1 MKKYSKIIKILISL
15 GIMVYLLHLIDIG
28 VLWGQFR
35 ELNLFIFILASLILV
50 IQGALS
56 SLKWKIILTA
66 ESKDVPFLFL
76 LKRYLIGNFIS
87 LFLPSSFGGDLYRIY
102 ALGEYNKDYLQ
113 NISSVLFDRISGLF
127 ALASISIISLTFFYK
142 ENISYQFFI
151 AYALGIL
158 TFCGLTS
165 SRFIVKLQSNNK
177 KIISFFKNIFESFQ
191 NYRKNVRVFVLS
203 LVISF
208 WFQINIVIL
217 NYFYCFAL
225 NIDLPITYLFTVIPL
240 VYLTEALPISING
253 LGVRE
258 GAFVFFFTQAGVSKE
273 KALALG
279 LLVISIR
286 YIFIMLIGGPMF
298 LKEMLASK
306 TTKKC
311 KRCAVS

>member
-1 MKKYSKIIKILISL
+1 MKKYTKIIKILISF
-15 GIMVYLLHLIDIG
+15 GIMIYLLCLVDFS
-28 VLWGQFR
+28 VVWGQFR
-35 ELNLFIFILASLILV
+35 KLNLFIFILAFLILF
-50 IQGALS
+50 IQSALS

-102 ALGEYNKDYLQ
+102 ALGEYSKDYLK

-127 ALASISIISLTFFYK
+127 ALASLSIISFTFFYK

-151 AYALGIL
+151 VYALGIL
-158 TFCGLTS
+158 TFWGLTS
-165 SRFIVKLQSNNK
+165 SRFIVKLQKTNK
-177 KIISFFKNIFESFQ
+177 KIISFFNNILESFQ
-191 NYRKNVRVFVLS
+191 NYRKNVRVLVLS

-217 NYFYCFAL
+217 NHFYCFAL

-286 YIFIMLIGGPMF
+286 YIFVMLIGGPLF
-298 LKEMLASK
+298 LKEMLVSK
-306 TTKKC
+306 TNKKC
-311 KRCAVS
+311 NRNAAS

>member
-1 MKKYSKIIKILISL
+1 MKKYTKIIKILISL
-15 GIMVYLLHLIDIG
+15 GIMVYLLRLVDFG
-28 VLWGQFR
+28 VVWEQFL
-35 ELNLFIFILASLILV
+35 ELNLFILILAFLILFF
-50 IQGALS
+50 QCALS

-66 ESKDVPFLFL
+66 ESKDIPFLFL
-76 LKRYLIGNFIS
+76 MKRYLIGNFIS

-127 ALASISIISLTFFYK
+127 ALASISIISFAFFYK

-151 AYALGIL
+151 AYALAIL
-158 TFCGLTS
+158 TFWGLTS
-165 SRFIVKLQSNNK
+165 SRFIAKLQRTNK
-177 KIISFFKNIFESFQ
+177 KIISFFNNILESFQ
-191 NYRKNVRVFVLS
+191 NYRKNVRVLVLS
-203 LVISF
+203 LAISF

-217 NYFYCFAL
+217 NHFYCFAL
-225 NIDLPITYLFTVIPL
+225 NIDLPITFLFTVIPL

-258 GAFVFFFTQAGVSKE
+258 GAFVFFFTQTGVSKE

-286 YIFIMLIGGPMF
+286 YIFIMLIGGPLF
-298 LKEMLASK
+298 LKEILTSK
-306 TTKKC
+306 TTKMC
-311 KRCAVS
+311 KR

>member
-15 GIMVYLLHLIDIG
+15 GILVYLLRLVDFK
-28 VLWGQFR
+28 VVWEQFR
-35 ELNLFIFILASLILV
+35 ELNLSIFILAFLILV
-50 IQGALS
+50 FQGVLS

-102 ALGEYNKDYLQ
+102 ALGEYSKDYLK

-127 ALASISIISLTFFYK
+127 ALASLSIISFTFFYK

-151 AYALGIL
+151 VYALGIL
-158 TFCGLTS
+158 TFWGLTS
-165 SRFIVKLQSNNK
+165 SRFIVKLQKTNK
-177 KIISFFKNIFESFQ
+177 KIISFFNNILESFQ
-191 NYRKNVRVFVLS
+191 NYRKNVRVLVLS

-217 NYFYCFAL
+217 NHFYCFAL

-286 YIFIMLIGGPMF
+286 YIFVMLIGGPLF
-298 LKEMLASK
+298 LKEMLVSK
-306 TTKKC
+306 TNKKC
-311 KRCAVS
+311 KRSAAS

>member
-1 MKKYSKIIKILISL
+1 MKKYTRIIKVLISF
-15 GIMVYLLHLIDIG
+15 GFMVYLLRLVDFG
-28 VLWGQFR
+28 VVWEQFL
-35 ELNLFIFILASLILV
+35 ELNLFILILAFLILFF
-50 IQGALS
+50 QSALS

-76 LKRYLIGNFIS
+76 MKRYLIGNFIS

-127 ALASISIISLTFFYK
+127 ALASISIISFIFFYK
-142 ENISYQFFI
+142 ETISYQFFI
-151 AYALGIL
+151 AYALAIL
-158 TFCGLTS
+158 TFWGLTS
-165 SRFIVKLQSNNK
+165 SRFIVKLQKTNK
-177 KIISFFKNIFESFQ
+177 KIIRFFNNILKSFQ
-191 NYRKNVRVFVLS
+191 NYRKNLRVLALS

-208 WFQINIVIL
+208 WYQINIVIL
-217 NYFYCFAL
+217 NHFYCFAL

-258 GAFVFFFTQAGVSKE
+258 SAFVFFFTQIGLTKE

-286 YIFIMLIGGPMF
+286 YIFILLLGGSLF
-298 LKEMLASK
+298 LKEMLFSK

-311 KRCAVS
+311 KRCIVS